1 MSNKSVWVL
10 TSEYND
16 YNQYGEYFEAVFM
29 LKPTLTQLLDLG
41 LPEDY
46 AQSCLDTGGKRLRP
60 TAGTDQWWQLK
71 EVDLK

>member
-29 LKPTLTQLLDLG
+29 LKPTLTQLIDLG
-41 LPEDY
+41 LPKDY
-46 AQSCLDTGGKRLRP
+46 AQSCLDTGGERLRP
-60 TAGTDQWWQLK
+60 TTGTDQWWQLK
-71 EVDLK
+71 EVELK